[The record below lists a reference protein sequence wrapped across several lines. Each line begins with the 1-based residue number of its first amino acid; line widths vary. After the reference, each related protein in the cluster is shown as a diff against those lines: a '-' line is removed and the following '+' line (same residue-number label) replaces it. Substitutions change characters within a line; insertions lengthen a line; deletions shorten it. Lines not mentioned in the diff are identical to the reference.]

1 MAFNKAR
8 ALQEAENL
16 ASQGKISHAIDRY
29 FRILEKDPS
38 ELILLNAIGDLYV
51 RDKNVEAGL
60 KQFYRLAEAY
70 VHSGYTLKAIAIYK
84 KIVKLEPDSVG
95 PLLKLGELYQ
105 AQSLGREMREL
116 YYQVAEFYKKKNQNA
131 IAITFGSEKVL
142 TYLTREL
149 GVPLGQERKTVPKWI
164 IEASM
169 KVKIAFIRGLFDA
182 DGSLIFSKK
191 HHQTEVYPSIEL
203 KSVDQEILEWVQRTL
218 WELSF
223 RATLGRSVESY
234 VLRINGEEML
244 KRWMDVIGSSNIK
257 HISKFQVWRRF
268 GYCPPST
275 KVPDR
280 IRFLKQ
286 GAIDL

>member
-1 MAFNKAR
+1 MFSAAR
-8 ALQEAENL
+8 IPKLTLPFA
-16 ASQGKISHAIDRY
+16 Y
-29 FRILEKDPS
+29 FLGY
-38 ELILLNAIGDLYV
+38 LLGD
-51 RDKNVEAGL
+51 
-60 KQFYRLAEAY
+60 
-70 VHSGYTLKAIAIYK
+70 GYTSRSGHPLIGMTCHSIDEREYCMTFLVPL
-84 KIVKLEPDSVG
+84 IVRTFGIHPCV
-95 PLLKLGELYQ
+95 
-105 AQSLGREMREL
+105 
-116 YYQVAEFYKKKNQNA
+116 YKKKNQNA